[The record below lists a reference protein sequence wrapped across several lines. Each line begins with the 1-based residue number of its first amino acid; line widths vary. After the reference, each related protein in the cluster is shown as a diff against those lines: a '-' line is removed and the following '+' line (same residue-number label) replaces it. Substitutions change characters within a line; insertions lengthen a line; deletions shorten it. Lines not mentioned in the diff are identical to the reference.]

1 MLRSWIN
8 DRSYIFSI
16 LHFQRKKSSP
26 LYYLMTK
33 FFFFLFI
40 VLILQYDYVFCIILL
55 QFILF
60 FRAIYFSCKINF
72 VSSTFSF
79 YHKYLNIFKR
89 VGDLCVNCF
98 FWFSQSFFFT
108 AFLSMNIE
116 IVPMG
121 NRTKTCVFNISQ
133 NLSKHKSFDVII
145 IKYTLSVLFAFT
157 VQDFWAFTF

>member
-1 MLRSWIN
+1 MFMDQLSLIYFFY
-8 DRSYIFSI
+8 STFS
-16 LHFQRKKSSP
+16 KKSSP

-33 FFFFLFI
+33 FFFFLF
-40 VLILQYDYVFCIILL
+40 VLVLQYDYVFCIIVL

-79 YHKYLNIFKR
+79 YKYLNISER
-89 VGDLCVNCF
+89 VGDLCVNF

-108 AFLSMNIE
+108 AFLNMNIK
-116 IVPMG
+116 IVAKG

-145 IKYTLSVLFAFT
+145 TKYTLSVLFAFT
-157 VQDFWAFTF
+157 V

>member
-1 MLRSWIN
+1 MLCSWIN
-8 DRSYIFSI
+8 YRSYFFYSTFS
-16 LHFQRKKSSP
+16 KKSSP

-40 VLILQYDYVFCIILL
+40 VLVLQYDYVFCIILL

-79 YHKYLNIFKR
+79 YKYLNIFER

-108 AFLSMNIE
+108 AFLNMNIK
-116 IVPMG
+116 IVAKG

-145 IKYTLSVLFAFT
+145 TKYTLSVLFAFT
-157 VQDFWAFTF
+157 V

>member
-1 MLRSWIN
+1 MFMDQLSLIYFFY
-8 DRSYIFSI
+8 STFS
-16 LHFQRKKSSP
+16 KKSSP

-40 VLILQYDYVFCIILL
+40 VLVLQYDYVFCIILL

-79 YHKYLNIFKR
+79 YKYLNIFER

-108 AFLSMNIE
+108 AFLNMNIK
-116 IVPMG
+116 IVAKG

-145 IKYTLSVLFAFT
+145 TKYTLSVLFAFT
-157 VQDFWAFTF
+157 V

>member
-1 MLRSWIN
+1 MFMDQLSLIYFFY
-8 DRSYIFSI
+8 STFS
-16 LHFQRKKSSP
+16 KKSSP

-40 VLILQYDYVFCIILL
+40 VLVLQYDYVFCIILL

-108 AFLSMNIE
+108 AFLNMNIK
-116 IVPMG
+116 IVAKG

-145 IKYTLSVLFAFT
+145 TKYTLSVLFAFT
-157 VQDFWAFTF
+157 V